1 MKKLHCI
8 IVNFVVLL
16 LIMAI
21 SYSYISSRNNQ
32 LSSLVDNEIA
42 YLNSRIDT
50 IQILFMQDKS
60 NSSLRPSQHLKDLS
74 MFNEIF
80 FELIPWSSNVWAD
93 GISNADFFD
102 RVEILLSTISTMD
115 IDNNVKDELNNLFIK
130 YKDQKLDYNV
140 AYLEFKRIELSIL
153 LDLYIKQNVYK
164 ETTS

>member
-32 LSSLVDNEIA
+32 LSSLVDNEIK
-42 YLNSRIDT
+42 YLNSKIDT

-60 NSSLRPSQHLKDLS
+60 NSSLRPSPHMKDLS
-74 MFNEIF
+74 MFNKIF
-80 FELIPWSSNVWAD
+80 FELVPWSSNVWAD
-93 GISNADFFD
+93 GISNVDFFD
-102 RVEILLSTISTMD
+102 RVEILLSTISIMD

-153 LDLYIKQNVYK
+153 LDLYVKQNTYT
-164 ETTS
+164 ETTC